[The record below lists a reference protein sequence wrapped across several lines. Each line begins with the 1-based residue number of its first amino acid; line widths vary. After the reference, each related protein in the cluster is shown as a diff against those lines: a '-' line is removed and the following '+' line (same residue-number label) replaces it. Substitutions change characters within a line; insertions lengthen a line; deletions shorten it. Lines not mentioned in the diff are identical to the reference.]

1 MGSILEELL
10 NMLNC
15 YVISMVVKHW
25 LKQCKQPHQNMHHE
39 MLLVLENFY
48 LKRTKNNRMEEFSK
62 NQFMEIITGIH
73 FQVRPLLP
81 DKRFVHVIKT
91 SILDLE
97 AEIERLAAGLAG
109 LGLSPGSKIAFY
121 METRKEWFTMAHA
134 AWRAGLT
141 VVTVYASLGD
151 EAVID
156 ALTES
161 EATVLFSS
169 APLLEKTGAKVRKAF
184 KIDVSK
190 FMCLENLPE
199 KL

>member
-1 MGSILEELL
+1 MIR
-10 NMLNC
+10 N
-15 YVISMVVKHW
+15 Y
-25 LKQCKQPHQNMHHE
+25 
-39 MLLVLENFY
+39 
-48 LKRTKNNRMEEFSK
+48 
-62 NQFMEIITGIH
+62 
-73 FQVRPLLP
+73 
-81 DKRFVHVIKT
+81 
-91 SILDLE
+91 ILDLE

-184 KIDVSK
+184 KICVNVSN
-190 FMCLENLPE
+190 FSPIPITLSQCVDYES
-199 KL
+199 

>member
-1 MGSILEELL
+1 
-10 NMLNC
+10 
-15 YVISMVVKHW
+15 
-25 LKQCKQPHQNMHHE
+25 
-39 MLLVLENFY
+39 
-48 LKRTKNNRMEEFSK
+48 MEEFSK
-62 NQFMEIITGIH
+62 NQFTETTTGIP
-73 FQVRPLLP
+73 FQVRVEPMDPWTRTSPSLWP
-81 DKRFVHVIKT
+81 MSWI

-97 AEIERLAAGLAG
+97 SEIERLAAGLAG

-184 KIDVSK
+184 KIEWTYHGVYIMDHIIWLSLDHSV
-190 FMCLENLPE
+190 L
-199 KL
+199 

>member
-1 MGSILEELL
+1 
-10 NMLNC
+10 
-15 YVISMVVKHW
+15 
-25 LKQCKQPHQNMHHE
+25 
-39 MLLVLENFY
+39 
-48 LKRTKNNRMEEFSK
+48 MEEFSK
-62 NQFMEIITGIH
+62 NQFTETTTGIP
-73 FQVRPLLP
+73 FQVRVEPMDPWTRTSPSLWP
-81 DKRFVHVIKT
+81 MSWI

-97 AEIERLAAGLAG
+97 SEIERLAAGLAG

-169 APLLEKTGAKVRKAF
+169 APLLEKTGGKVRIVF
-184 KIDVSK
+184 KLDGPYY
-190 FMCLENLPE
+190 MD

>member
-1 MGSILEELL
+1 MALDGEHMRRAAEHVELL
-10 NMLNC
+10 RDFNGC
-15 YVISMVVKHW
+15 KTMVEAMRATTSKYSSRNAMGVRE
-25 LKQCKQPHQNMHHE
+25 LLSEEDEKQPNGRIFKKSVYGEYHWNT
-39 MLLVLENFY
+39 FA
-48 LKRTKNNRMEEFSK
+48 
-62 NQFMEIITGIH
+62 G
-73 FQVRPLLP
+73 
-81 DKRFVHVIKT
+81 DHVIKFCVT
-91 SILDLE
+91 NKSILDLE

-169 APLLEKTGAKVRKAF
+169 APLLEKTGARVRKAF
-184 KIDVSK
+184 KK
-190 FMCLENLPE
+190 FHFVTTIWFLSQILT
-199 KL
+199 

>member
-1 MGSILEELL
+1 M
-10 NMLNC
+10 
-15 YVISMVVKHW
+15 
-25 LKQCKQPHQNMHHE
+25 
-39 MLLVLENFY
+39 
-48 LKRTKNNRMEEFSK
+48 
-62 NQFMEIITGIH
+62 
-73 FQVRPLLP
+73 
-81 DKRFVHVIKT
+81 
-91 SILDLE
+91 E

-169 APLLEKTGAKVRKAF
+169 APLLEKTGARVRKAF
-184 KIDVSK
+184 QKFHFVTAIWVSESNSDLKYTK
-190 FMCLENLPE
+190 FIAE
-199 KL
+199 

>member
-1 MGSILEELL
+1 MESIIGTLL
-10 NMLNC
+10 Q
-15 YVISMVVKHW
+15 VILDHV
-25 LKQCKQPHQNMHHE
+25 
-39 MLLVLENFY
+39 
-48 LKRTKNNRMEEFSK
+48 TKF
-62 NQFMEIITGIH
+62 H
-73 FQVRPLLP
+73 FAKIFP
-81 DKRFVHVIKT
+81 
-91 SILDLE
+91 LDLE

-184 KIDVSK
+184 KNTLKYRLHYTS
-190 FMCLENLPE
+190 NR
-199 KL
+199 